1 MMLSSHRKCWKLV
14 RPMYDFETAQPIEN
28 CQHYQALT
36 VHQDKEHLTAMMSAD
51 NCNTSQDGY

>member
-1 MMLSSHRKCWKLV
+1 MLETIV

-36 VHQDKEHLTAMMSAD
+36 VYQDKEHLTAMMSAD
-51 NCNTSQDGY
+51 NCNTS